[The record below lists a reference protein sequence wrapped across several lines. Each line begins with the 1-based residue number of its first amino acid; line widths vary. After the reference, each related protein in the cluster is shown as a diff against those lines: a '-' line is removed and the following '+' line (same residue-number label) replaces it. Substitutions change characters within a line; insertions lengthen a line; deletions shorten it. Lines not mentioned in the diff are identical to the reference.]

1 MLVIAGMVVGLL
13 LMLAAIFLSRRQIR
27 LQGVEKTEVREPK
40 ARGLMLAGIL
50 VALGSL
56 LVMLFVPG
64 VYPEWDYATV
74 TRTEL
79 LLVIVLFGVVY
90 EWIMVDALA

>member
-1 MLVIAGMVVGLL
+1 
-13 LMLAAIFLSRRQIR
+13 
-27 LQGVEKTEVREPK
+27 
-40 ARGLMLAGIL
+40 MLAGIL
-50 VALGSL
+50 VAFASL

-64 VYPEWDYATV
+64 VYPGWDYGAV

-90 EWIMVDALA
+90 EWIMVDALARDVARLSARQDRADKGT